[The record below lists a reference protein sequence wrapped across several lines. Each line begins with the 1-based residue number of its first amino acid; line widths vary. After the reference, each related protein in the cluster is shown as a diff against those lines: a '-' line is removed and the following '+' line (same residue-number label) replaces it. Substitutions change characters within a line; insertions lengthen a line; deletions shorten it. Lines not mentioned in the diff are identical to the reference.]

1 MTDNERRVRAAE
13 LMGWD
18 LDEDSQRGTR
28 IWQEP
33 NGGLIGSE
41 VFRDGEWKLECSPVP
56 PDYPHDMNAAMEL
69 VRGARAD
76 ELTFELYQGAHHGGQ
91 WDAAFFGGDGVA
103 VGCGRDELPARA
115 ITDAF
120 IEAMRDQISE

>member
-13 LMGWD
+13 LMGATDFSICEGDDQFEGYWPEE
-18 LDEDSQRGTR
+18 DEGRG
-28 IWQEP
+28 E
-33 NGGLIGSE
+33 G
-41 VFRDGEWKLECSPVP
+41 WKPV